1 MSVPVINIVLE
12 QGTDFSRVYNLKRS
26 DGNPLDLTNY
36 SFEAKMKKW
45 PGAAGAISFAT
56 TYNADPSL
64 GQITMSLDNAATGI
78 ITSGRY
84 NYDIILSNLNNNI
97 KTKVITG
104 QATVNSTVT

>member
-1 MSVPVINIVLE
+1 MKKLFIIILFISNSLVAQTVKP
-12 QGTDFSRVYNLKRS
+12 
-26 DGNPLDLTNY
+26 LTNY

-64 GQITMSLDNAATGI
+64 GQITMSLDNASTGI

-84 NYDIILSNLNNNI
+84 NYDIVLNNLNNNI